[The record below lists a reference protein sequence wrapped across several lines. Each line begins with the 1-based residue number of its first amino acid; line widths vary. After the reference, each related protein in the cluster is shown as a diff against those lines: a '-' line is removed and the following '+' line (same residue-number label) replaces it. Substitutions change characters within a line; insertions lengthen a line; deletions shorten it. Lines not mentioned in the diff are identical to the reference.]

1 MTRWIADF
9 EVEGHVCVR
18 DKTAKLRYVHSEP
31 PYEVHIR
38 NLKTEPGADPP
49 LLSVQVISDA
59 GSASDAA
66 ENSRTH
72 LKVFLDTLAFVTNA
86 KYSIRRLL
94 QVADWSPG
102 LKERD
107 CVQYQRFP
115 GHDLPI
121 PGLNQSILDTVAAL
135 HVTPLDPRLRRA
147 LKWFALGVSDVYLD
161 DQFQHFWFVLEI
173 AAEVTKNS
181 ERVPDRCQRCK
192 APLLCP
198 TCNET
203 PTHRPFPKQAI
214 RQLIERTVPNDA
226 DKTFEIFLNVRNALL
241 HGEEVTDIEAA
252 IEYSMDKVVNIAG
265 HVAWKGL
272 LNALAPAIA
281 GKKLNVLQTNIYTHD
296 TLSAGVVM
304 KVGAFRDPN
313 DPQIDE
319 LPKLQISMTI
329 GERDTSGLGSREAS
343 PYPK

>member
-1 MTRWIADF
+1 MADF

-18 DKTAKLRYVHSEP
+18 EKTAKLRYVHSEP
-31 PYEVHIR
+31 QYEVHIR

-66 ENSRTH
+66 ENSRIH

-86 KYSIRRLL
+86 KYSIRCLL

-115 GHDLPI
+115 GHHLPI
-121 PGLNQSILDTVAAL
+121 PGLDQSILDTVAAL
-135 HVTPLDPRLRRA
+135 HAHPLDPRLRRA
-147 LKWFALGVSDVYLD
+147 LKWFALGVSDIYLD

-181 ERVPDRCQRCK
+181 ESVPDRCQRCK
-192 APLLCP
+192 TPLFCP
-198 TCNET
+198 TCAEI

-214 RQLIERTVPNDA
+214 RQLIERSVPKDA
-226 DKTFEIFLNVRNALL
+226 EKTFEIFLKVRNALL
-241 HGEEVTDIEAA
+241 HGEEVAEIEAT

-272 LNALAPAIA
+272 LNALAPAIV
-281 GKKLNVLQTNIYTHD
+281 GKKLNILQTNIYTHD
-296 TLSAGVVM
+296 TLDAGVVM
-304 KVGAFRDPN
+304 KVGAFGDPN

-329 GERDTSGLGSREAS
+329 DEPDASHQHPRES
-343 PYPK
+343 